1 MRMINVHQVW
11 GLAMTDF
18 AFAKD
23 GPKRAVNLSINNDL
37 LKLGKDLDINL
48 SGIAEAALARAVK
61 ERLGQRW
68 LEENEG
74 AIQAY
79 NLRVAEQGVF
89 SDGLR
94 TF

>member
-1 MRMINVHQVW
+1 MPTLPVPY
-11 GLAMTDF
+11 L
-18 AFAKD
+18 KD
-23 GPKRAVNLSINNDL
+23 GPKRPVNLSLNIEL
-37 LKLGKDLDINL
+37 LRVGKELGINL
-48 SGIAEAALARAVK
+48 SSVAEEALARAVK

-79 NLRVAEQGVF
+79 NLRVDEQGVF